1 MSNHALTDAESAAL
15 SSLSYQPAPPEPGQG
30 LRLVYSRTNVED
42 LVGAI
47 ARTRRDLGVAL
58 TVSHELAG
66 ETRAADTAI
75 ENLRLQEQRQV
86 LELNRYIDALA
97 RFA

>member
-1 MSNHALTDAESAAL
+1 MSTTALSDAESAAL
-15 SSLSYQPAPPEPGQG
+15 SSLSYQPTPPEPGQG
-30 LRLVYSRTNVED
+30 LRLVYSRTKVED

-47 ARTRRDLGVAL
+47 ARTRRDLAVAV
-58 TVSHELAG
+58 TVSHELAS

-86 LELNRYIDALA
+86 LELNRFIDALA
-97 RFA
+97 RLA